1 MAGTSAR
8 KRPERLAASPCW
20 PGPGF
25 ARADGLPPVDG
36 RDADRGFAPAAGIGV
51 VLPKLFKPPLQ
62 CRRSPRRRRW
72 WPPTIRPPTVPSCS
86 RSVPILI
93 SRLPPIAQ
101 PQRARLKQM
110 QRAASL
116 CASRPHSRQGVRR
129 RPGPVCRHFAG
140 QGRRTGHAA
149 ATSGR
154 KPICSLAPGFQ
165 KRAGST
171 SRP

>member
-93 SRLPPIAQ
+93 SSCRLSRSRSAQ
-101 PQRARLKQM
+101 GSSKCSGQLASVQADLIRAKGLGDDLDRFADTSLDKGAEPDTLPRR
-110 QRAASL
+110 RAASQSAAL
-116 CASRPHSRQGVRR
+116 LLAFRR
-129 RPGPVCRHFAG
+129 G
-140 QGRRTGHAA
+140 QG
-149 ATSGR
+149 
-154 KPICSLAPGFQ
+154 
-165 KRAGST
+165 
-171 SRP
+171 